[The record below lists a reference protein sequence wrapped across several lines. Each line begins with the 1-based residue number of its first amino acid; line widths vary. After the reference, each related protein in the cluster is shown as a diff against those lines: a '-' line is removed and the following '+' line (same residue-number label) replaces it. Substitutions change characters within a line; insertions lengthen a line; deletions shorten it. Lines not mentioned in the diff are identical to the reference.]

1 MTKKKGKLIVNL
13 LLCMMLLVSTL
24 LIESVPVY
32 SAVDDEQLNRSSLT
46 LIVNE
51 SKQFGSYY
59 GDAILRVFN
68 STGAPTFKSS
78 NPKIATVGTDGV
90 ITAVKAGK
98 CTVSAKIGKKTYK
111 CKVTVKNAYS
121 KKSLQ
126 KNLKLLAKTKNGVVT
141 YKVVNKYKH
150 PMYIDIIGKEIK
162 ADGSNSMVSLEFPV
176 PGSATTYVYENLSAP
191 TSNFIFVKRTF
202 SYTNNGGVGRCIADN
217 KYMAYMYSQSDYL
230 TYNSSKC
237 GFDIDSV
244 SVEPNLKSY
253 ESGVKVNIS
262 GNFHNYT
269 PMKINSRITMAC
281 SYILFYK
288 KGELVQS
295 VKVDYTSIPYSYTG
309 SGKITLDNVCAQ
321 KISNWDGD
329 YDEYKI
335 VTNPKT
341 LVPVNK
347 W

>member
-1 MTKKKGKLIVNL
+1 MASIIDAKTDNSPFVPDTLYLFCGRKADRIKGLVWEKDGFL
-13 LLCMMLLVSTL
+13 LLYKRL
-24 LIESVPVY
+24 
-32 SAVDDEQLNRSSLT
+32 EQ
-46 LIVNE
+46 
-51 SKQFGSYY
+51 
-59 GDAILRVFN
+59 
-68 STGAPTFKSS
+68 
-78 NPKIATVGTDGV
+78 
-90 ITAVKAGK
+90 GK
-98 CTVSAKIGKKTYK
+98 FVC
-111 CKVTVKNAYS
+111 
-121 KKSLQ
+121 
-126 KNLKLLAKTKNGVVT
+126 
-141 YKVVNKYKH
+141 
-150 PMYIDIIGKEIK
+150 PEMYIDIIGKEIK

-191 TSNFIFVKRTF
+191 TLNFIFVKRTF

-269 PMKINSRITMAC
+269 PMKINSRIMMAC

-309 SGKITLDNVCAQ
+309 SGKITLDNVYAQ

-335 VTNPKT
+335 VTNPKI